1 MSMAGLIN
9 GSAAALVAAWVTG
22 LEAAPA
28 AGSVVGLARALFPG
42 WIAGLATAS
51 AAGPAEAGVCAWAAA
66 ANSATAARAGA
77 REKAR
82 RIDGAPVWKDMI

>member
-1 MSMAGLIN
+1 M
-9 GSAAALVAAWVTG
+9 
-22 LEAAPA
+22 
-28 AGSVVGLARALFPG
+28 
-42 WIAGLATAS
+42 ATAS
-51 AAGPAEAGVCAWAAA
+51 VADPAEAGVCAWAAA

>member
-1 MSMAGLIN
+1 MEAALAAGL
-9 GSAAALVAAWVTG
+9 VAE
-22 LEAAPA
+22 LAPA
-28 AGSVVGLARALFPG
+28 STTRSVAGLARALFPG
-42 WIAGLATAS
+42 WITGLAAAS